1 MKKMFYALALIV
13 SSFFLFNIEVKA
25 DNEYVVTYPDNFLEL
40 INDNFFTV
48 REYAISNLDNEY
60 PYYILLAERYSNN
73 YFIYYYSY
81 SDFISVGRS
90 WFKNSS
96 SDAKMILYYVNGRTP
111 SVYNNNAITLTSDT
125 VYLVLDSNMN
135 IFYDPY
141 SLQINY
147 LDKSYIVNSTN
158 KFLTTYD
165 IYKEVNGIGE
175 ETDNTHDNE
184 LSIIQSFYEVSISK
198 ISYLAESISSNYI
211 YLSIFGVFILIF
223 VFELIFRRYL

>member
-1 MKKMFYALALIV
+1 MKKMFYMLALIV
-13 SSFFLFNIEVKA
+13 SSFLLFNIEVKA
-25 DNEYVVTYPDNFLEL
+25 DNEYVVTYPDNFLDY

-60 PYYILLAERYSNN
+60 PYYILIKDVVSND
-73 YFIYYYSY
+73 YYIYCYNY
-81 SDFISVGRS
+81 SDFISKGRT
-90 WFKNSS
+90 WFQSSS
-96 SDAKMILYYVNGRTP
+96 SDAKLIVYFGNGNEP
-111 SVYNNNAITLTSDT
+111 KIFYNRNITYSSDYN
-125 VYLVLDSNMN
+125 YLILDSNMN

-147 LDKSYIVNSTN
+147 LDKSYIVNSTS

-175 ETDNTHDNE
+175 ETDTSHDSE

>member
-1 MKKMFYALALIV
+1 MKKMFYMLAFIV
-13 SSFFLFNIEVKA
+13 SSFFFFSSNVNA
-25 DNEYVVTYPDNFLEL
+25 DNEYVVTYPDNFLDN

-48 REYAISNLDNEY
+48 REYAISNLDNDY
-60 PYYILLAERYSNN
+60 PYYILFKAQDTPN
-73 YFIYYYSY
+73 YLIYYYNY

-90 WFKNSS
+90 WFKSQS
-96 SDAKMILYYVNGRTP
+96 SDAKLIIYYINGNSPIISFNRQVNF
-111 SVYNNNAITLTSDT
+111 SSDF
-125 VYLVLDSNMN
+125 VHLILDSNMN
-135 IFYDPY
+135 IYYNPY

-175 ETDNTHDNE
+175 ETDNTHDSE